1 MKPTQYLSSVQ
12 AEVISIMAELFHH
25 VQFKNNNVNR
35 SRVWTECLKNTNIS
49 QLLITAVQ
57 PPYSLCTNCKSV
69 IGFLYFALITSQT
82 PDFDFFP
89 NNKYVYILYSSVY
102 LGYVWIKFP
111 LSIYNN
117 TDLSLVWNAWEF
129 LIQMWDHR
137 SNNFHI
143 YWCSK
148 STDKSTHLHIC
159 LNHQNN
165 CFMFCFQTKP
175 QDAVR
180 TMLERCPNP

>member
-1 MKPTQYLSSVQ
+1 MNRVSKKYKHLTAFNHCCAATIFSLHQLQVCHWFP
-12 AEVISIMAELFHH
+12 LF
-25 VQFKNNNVNR
+25 
-35 SRVWTECLKNTNIS
+35 C
-49 QLLITAVQ
+49 
-57 PPYSLCTNCKSV
+57 
-69 IGFLYFALITSQT
+69 
-82 PDFDFFP
+82 FDNFTDTRLWFFFP